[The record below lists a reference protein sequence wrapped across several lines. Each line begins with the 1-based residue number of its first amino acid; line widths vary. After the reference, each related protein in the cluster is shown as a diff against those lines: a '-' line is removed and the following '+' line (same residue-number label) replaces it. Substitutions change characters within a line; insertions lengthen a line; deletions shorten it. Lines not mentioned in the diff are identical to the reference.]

1 MCSQSAYTDKKTQ
14 QEVYVF
20 LSTEMLT
27 LCSYEGKFCP
37 ATAEK
42 AAYLDRGHLG
52 YTQQFLKMQRLTHTF
67 PGMLRKADCSGH
79 QDHGALVTS
88 DFNGVLVFGPFPTPQ

>member
-1 MCSQSAYTDKKTQ
+1 MFFQAQKCSPF
-14 QEVYVF
+14 V
-20 LSTEMLT
+20 
-27 LCSYEGKFCP
+27 CSHEGKFWP

-52 YTQQFLKMQRLTHTF
+52 YTQQFLKMQRLTRTF

-88 DFNGVLVFGPFPTPQ
+88 NFNGVLAFGLSPPLSIGTDPGPHTR